1 MASRFRPVLQEK
13 FVHGVACIPGRSAAY
28 NASTFSVESRMTRTP
43 KKPLDR
49 DAWLRKAL
57 DVLFALGIA
66 QVKVEVLARKL
77 KLTKGSFYWHFR
89 NRDDLLRSMVDWWR
103 EQQLSFIARL
113 AERQVADPL
122 AQVRAVIDFT
132 QHTDDSRHDIA
143 MREFARFNKWAAL
156 AVATVDQ
163 QRVDYLTRLFQAA
176 AFDEKEALLR
186 ARTLYFYQVGEYTTS
201 LPLEP
206 GLRDA
211 LAARQYRLLICRP
224 LDVPD
229 EA

>member
-1 MASRFRPVLQEK
+1 MNP
-13 FVHGVACIPGRSAAY
+13 
-28 NASTFSVESRMTRTP
+28 RMTRTP

-57 DVLFALGIA
+57 DVLFALGIG

-103 EQQLSFIARL
+103 DQQLSFIARL
-113 AERQVADPL
+113 AGRQVPDPL
-122 AQVRAVIDFT
+122 AQIRAVIDFT
-132 QHTDDSRHDIA
+132 QHTEDSRHDIA

-163 QRVDYLTRLFQAA
+163 QRVDYLAWLFRAA
-176 AFDEKEALLR
+176 EFSEEEALLR

-201 LPLEP
+201 LPIDPELC
-206 GLRDA
+206 DA
-211 LAARQYRLLICRP
+211 LAERQFRLLICP
-224 LDVPD
+224 PSD
-229 EA
+229 A

>member
-1 MASRFRPVLQEK
+1 
-13 FVHGVACIPGRSAAY
+13 
-28 NASTFSVESRMTRTP
+28 MTRTP

-57 DVLFALGIA
+57 DVLFALGIG

-113 AERQVADPL
+113 AERQVADPRV
-122 AQVRAVIDFT
+122 QIRAVIDFT
-132 QHTDDSRHDIA
+132 QHTEDSRHDIA

-163 QRVDYLTRLFQAA
+163 QRIDYLTRLFVAA
-176 AFDEKEALLR
+176 EFSAEEALLR

-201 LPLEP
+201 LAIDP

-211 LAARQYRLLICRP
+211 LAERQFSLLVCRP
-224 LDVPD
+224 SEV
-229 EA
+229 

>member
-1 MASRFRPVLQEK
+1 
-13 FVHGVACIPGRSAAY
+13 
-28 NASTFSVESRMTRTP
+28 MTRVP

-57 DVLFALGIA
+57 DVLFALGIS

-103 EQQLSFIARL
+103 EHQLAFITRL
-113 AERQVADPL
+113 DEREIPDPL
-122 AQVRAVIDFT
+122 AQIRAVIDFT

-143 MREFARFNKWAAL
+143 MREFARFNKWAAV
-156 AVATVDQ
+156 AVSTVDQ
-163 QRVDYLTRLFQAA
+163 RRLEYLTRLFGAA
-176 AFDEKEALLR
+176 GFSAEEALLR

-201 LPLEP
+201 LPIEP
-206 GLRDA
+206 DLRNA
-211 LAARQYRLLICRP
+211 LAARQYELLIRP
-224 LDVPD
+224 PAAAAGDV
-229 EA
+229 